1 MTPINPSY
9 SGINLNTQFEK
20 LDFKNIKDL
29 IGKISDILAID
40 TTGQSQS
47 GKPQLEAPK
56 EVRNYEIELSAIMSK
71 IAETMKNSAI
81 DQMDKNQELQ
91 KVKFEAKMKE
101 MLEWL
106 EESRKA
112 EKWGAFGRAMS
123 YIGGALAIIGGALLI
138 ATGVGAGLGAAL
150 IVGGVISITDQVLK
164 DTGTLEGGIAGGFAT
179 LLEKA
184 GLSEDVSKWLGMAM
198 YFVLLI
204 AASAGA
210 GAIASSRAGAT
221 AVVTNV
227 GSKAASSAS
236 VAASTTASASTTAT
250 AAASATAAKVGSS
263 ASNALV
269 NTMQNLIKTMAVN
282 GNMTRTAIT
291 GTTTVAG
298 LAGSGGNLGAGIT
311 ESNAL
316 THLASAKDIA
326 AMIHEIGLALQMR
339 KEDLE
344 EAMES
349 FLNAIAR
356 ITNMMSGKQEV
367 AQAMVFIRTG
377 A

>member
-184 GLSEDVSKWLGMAM
+184 GLSEDVSKWLGMAL

-204 AASAGA
+204 GASAGA
-210 GAIASSRAGAT
+210 GVFASSRAGVS
-221 AVVTNV
+221 AVATNV

-236 VAASTTASASTTAT
+236 VATSTTASASTTT